1 MFCAHMITEDATVAC
16 IRVARPGT
24 PRPATARLLCGP
36 QPANL
41 QQAEVS
47 RKYPKLLL
55 YIGFSRHVLYQK

>member
-1 MFCAHMITEDATVAC
+1 MIAEEVADAC

-41 QQAEVS
+41 QWA
-47 RKYPKLLL
+47 
-55 YIGFSRHVLYQK
+55 